1 MVSVNYWMNKE
12 ENAKIAREWADKMWR
27 EYRDEIEESVSLS
40 QIYSPDSKLEEAKNP
55 KMPAVC
61 LSDRDTVSAIFDL
74 KSCWKD
80 GDKLAVLNFA
90 SYKHPGGMFL
100 AGSSAQ
106 EESLCHE
113 STLYDVLV
121 QFDDD
126 YYDWNARYL
135 NKALYVNRALY
146 SPGIVFVRNH
156 ELTGADVITCAAPN
170 FTPGRRYGTVKP
182 EENSEALRSRI
193 KFVLDIAQENNNTHL
208 ILGAFGCG
216 VFSQN
221 PTEVATIF
229 LDLLPN
235 YNFKYVEFAV
245 PDKNSANYKGFL
257 AEVEKFGKREDT
269 YVQVS

>member
-1 MVSVNYWMNKE
+1 MGNQQYWTKKE
-12 ENAKIAREWADKMWR
+12 ENAKKAREWADKMWI

-40 QIYSPDSKLEEAKNP
+40 QIYSPDSKFEEAKNP
-55 KMPAVC
+55 KMPVVC
-61 LSDRDTVSAIFDL
+61 LSDRDTVSAIFEL

-113 STLYDVLV
+113 STLYDVLA
-121 QFDDD
+121 QFDED

-182 EENSEALRSRI
+182 KENSEALRSRI
-193 KFVLDIAQENNNTHL
+193 KFVLDIAQENKNTHL

-216 VFSQN
+216 VFSQK

-229 LDLLPN
+229 LELLPN

-245 PDKNSANYKGFL
+245 PDTNSVNYKAFAQVCDAKGI
-257 AEVEKFGKREDT
+257 GKD
-269 YVQVS
+269 